1 MFQLRPVSK
10 PASFI
15 DSVRSTI
22 SQLHRGFLGILKLG
36 GKELPK
42 RRPKAKQRPRQR
54 PKQRPKQTTAK
65 QEQKTDLGKEY
76 HHNKYL
82 RMRLNLKRLRS
93 NLKRKPQQSQDVATK
108 ASKLNPSHLASP
120 SPPRS
125 ASQQEVLYSIQKAPP
140 PRSLPSPPVIQFTP
154 WTPIFEP
161 PLPQSTPD
169 VLQPFPHNKGSP
181 YIPSGSSILGMA
193 TEGTTRQSATVLAS
207 TELSQPQ
214 DNATAI
220 KLGSFNS
227 PPSINI
233 IDAVISTSS
242 PLIHAS
248 DQYLSD
254 SEKPEQ
260 LQESY
265 TAPKS
270 VVTSHQ
276 QEQEEAAV
284 DAKTHPPFIFS
295 VDSLDL
301 SGPLSQ
307 IRKVKGEPLDE
318 GYIAPK
324 RHQELNEGHSK
335 STEDTQSLQRVEL
348 NGLSQI
354 TQYIPYNPEYL
365 AHVYGNS
372 VVSISH

>member
-1 MFQLRPVSK
+1 M
-10 PASFI
+10 
-15 DSVRSTI
+15 
-22 SQLHRGFLGILKLG
+22 LKLG
-36 GKELPK
+36 GEERPK
-42 RRPKAKQRPRQR
+42 RKPRAKQRPRQR
-54 PKQRPKQTTAK
+54 PKQRPKQRPAK
-65 QEQKTDLGKEY
+65 QEQKPNLGKES
-76 HHNKYL
+76 HHDKHL
-82 RMRLNLKRLRS
+82 RMRVNLKRLRS
-93 NLKRKPQQSQDVATK
+93 NLKRTPLQSQDVATK

-120 SPPRS
+120 PTPESA
-125 ASQQEVLYSIQKAPP
+125 ASQQEALYSSQKAPP

-181 YIPSGSSILGMA
+181 YIPSGSSVLGMA

-214 DNATAI
+214 DNAAAI

-227 PPSINI
+227 PASINI
-233 IDAVISTSS
+233 IDAVVSTSS
-242 PLIHAS
+242 PLIHSS
-248 DQYLSD
+248 DQYLSYF
-254 SEKPEQ
+254 EKPEQ

-270 VVTSHQ
+270 AIPAHQ
-276 QEQEEAAV
+276 QEQEEATV
-284 DAKTHPPFIFS
+284 DAKTYPPFIFS

-324 RHQELNEGHSK
+324 RNQELNEGHSK
-335 STEDTQSLQRVEL
+335 RTEDTQSLQRVEL
-348 NGLSQI
+348 NGLSRI
-354 TQYIPYNPEYL
+354 TQYIPYDPEYL
-365 AHVYGNS
+365 AHVYGNN